1 MHCPFC
7 NAEDTKVIDSRLA
20 AEGAQVRRRRQ
31 CTHCQERF
39 TTFEV
44 IEAVMPRI
52 IKSNGRIEPYD
63 SQKLRR
69 SIQLPLQKRPIDSD
83 RIEAMISRIEQQL
96 RQLGEREVKSHVVGE
111 IVIRELRNLD
121 DVAYVRFASV
131 YRNFQDIEAFQQ
143 LLTSLSNDLT
153 DDVAKAEIREKLH
166 DLSQKTA
173 KPPKIL

>member
-20 AEGAQVRRRRQ
+20 ADGAQVRRRRQ
-31 CTHCQERF
+31 CVQCQERF

-63 SQKLRR
+63 NQKLRR
-69 SIQLPLQKRPIDSD
+69 SIQLPLQKRPIASD
-83 RIEAMISRIEQQL
+83 RIEAMISRIEKQL
-96 RQLGEREVKSHVVGE
+96 RQLGEREVKSQVVGE
-111 IVIRELRNLD
+111 IVIRELRELD

-143 LLTSLSNDLT
+143 LLVSLS
-153 DDVAKAEIREKLH
+153 DDVAKAEIREKLQ

-173 KPPKIL
+173 KPSAGI